1 MADGGST
8 DWTQRLLSDRAE
20 RLFTSGIGLE
30 RLIRLASDR
39 D

>member
-1 MADGGST
+1 MP
-8 DWTQRLLSDRAE
+8 LLIEAAAASAAPDVC
-20 RLFTSGIGLE
+20 LE